1 MAPTTAIT
9 LYSTLALLCTTTFLN
24 VGGASP
30 VLDPLSSTQ
39 HLLQPGSELGP
50 EHPDAAFYHIHP
62 ITDSPSLSPSLSF
75 SSEEEERE
83 AYKAPSWFESTLLA
97 RRLLALSPTGTA
109 STIFPSPLPANSRA
123 YAHIPED
130 VAGHSISLTEYLSD
144 CEHALF
150 PTTSSPSSSSSQEN
164 EEATGQG
171 NPIFL
176 ALNVATT
183 FRNTAHGSNLSL
195 SLSWWDHVNRT
206 EPVFPGFPLSPA
218 GLPRVTLLGYVEGI
232 DFEAVARSTGRDRD
246 EVEARLTE
254 CYLRAHP
261 DSKAWLPHRKGAPHE
276 SFWARLVVQQVYWVG
291 GFGGL
296 QQIGWANLSE
306 WRGIGRWGSAGDLG
320 DGSRRGWEGVRLPG
334 EDE

>member
-1 MAPTTAIT
+1 MAPATAIT
-9 LYSTLALLCTTTFLN
+9 LYSTLALLCTTAFLN

-30 VLDPLSSTQ
+30 VLDPVSSTQ
-39 HLLQPGSELGP
+39 HLLQPEPELELEP
-50 EHPDAAFYHIHP
+50 EHQDPASYPLHP
-62 ITDSPSLSPSLSF
+62 ITDSPSLSPS
-75 SSEEEERE
+75 SSEEE

-109 STIFPSPLPANSRA
+109 STIFPSPLPAHSRA
-123 YAHIPED
+123 YAHIPAD

-144 CEHALF
+144 CEHALS
-150 PTTSSPSSSSSQEN
+150 PTSSSSSTES
-164 EEATGQG
+164 ESEGQDEG

-176 ALNVATT
+176 ALTIATT

-218 GLPRVTLLGYVEGI
+218 GLPRVTLLGYVEAI
-232 DFEAVARSTGRDRD
+232 DFEAVARSTGRA
-246 EVEARLTE
+246 EGAKEAEARLTE

-261 DSKAWLPHRKGAPHE
+261 DAKAWLPGRKGAPHE
-276 SFWARLVVQQVYWVG
+276 SFWARLVVEQVYWVG

>member
-1 MAPTTAIT
+1 
-9 LYSTLALLCTTTFLN
+9 
-24 VGGASP
+24 
-30 VLDPLSSTQ
+30 D
-39 HLLQPGSELGP
+39 
-50 EHPDAAFYHIHP
+50 D
-62 ITDSPSLSPSLSF
+62 DD
-75 SSEEEERE
+75 EEEIS
-83 AYKAPSWFESTLLA
+83 KAPSWFESTLLA

-109 STIFPSPLPANSRA
+109 STIFPSPLPKDSRA
-123 YAHIPED
+123 YAHIPD
-130 VAGHSISLTEYLSD
+130 NVAGHSISLIEYLSD
-144 CEHALF
+144 CEHAL
-150 PTTSSPSSSSSQEN
+150 SPEGP
-164 EEATGQG
+164 EREGGGHG

-176 ALNVATT
+176 ALHIATT

-232 DFEAVARSTGRDRD
+232 DFAEYTTSGAEKEAE

-261 DSKAWLPHRKGAPHE
+261 DAKAWLPHRKGAPHQ
-276 SFWARLVVQQVYWVG
+276 SFWARLVVEQVYWVG

-306 WRGIGRWGSAGDLG
+306 WRG
-320 DGSRRGWEGVRLPG
+320 V
-334 EDE
+334 

>member
-1 MAPTTAIT
+1 MAPTAIT
-9 LYSTLALLCTTTFLN
+9 LYSTLALLCTTFLN
-24 VGGASP
+24 VGSASP
-30 VLDPLSSTQ
+30 VFDPVSSTQ
-39 HLLQPGSELGP
+39 HLLQSELEP
-50 EHPDAAFYHIHP
+50 EHQDPAPYHIYP
-62 ITDSPSLSPSLSF
+62 SPTPDSPFLSHPDSD
-75 SSEEEERE
+75 EEEIS
-83 AYKAPSWFESTLLA
+83 KAPSWFESTLLA

-109 STIFPSPLPANSRA
+109 STIFPSPLPKHTRA
-123 YAHIPED
+123 YAHIPD
-130 VAGHSISLTEYLSD
+130 NVAGHSISLIEYLSD
-144 CEHALF
+144 CEHALS
-150 PTTSSPSSSSSQEN
+150 PTASSPQDE
-164 EEATGQG
+164 GKGGHG

-176 ALNVATT
+176 ALNIATT

-232 DFEAVARSTGRDRD
+232 DFSDYTTSGKGEGEEAEKEAE

-261 DSKAWLPHRKGAPHE
+261 DAKAWLPHRKGAPHE
-276 SFWARLVVQQVYWVG
+276 SFWARLVVEQVYWVG

-306 WRGIGRWGSAGDLG
+306 WRGVGRWGSAGDLG
-320 DGSRRGWEGVRLPG
+320 DGSGRGWEGVRLPG